1 LAKRTKTGDLASRIV
16 LGTVQLGLAYGRRRE
31 SPIMSEAAAF
41 RILDAA
47 FSLGIRAF
55 DTAEAYGSSA
65 ERLRKWIHERGNA
78 DSVKVVTKCAVDSAT
93 TEARALEERANDA
106 LSRFAGVSDLL
117 LLTHG
122 AVGTDLWLVVVYA
135 CSNRNAAAG
144 QSVYTAAEVRA
155 VADLPDME
163 RVQVPGN
170 VFDKRAIMARGAR
183 AVPLDVR
190 SIYLQ
195 GVLLEDPESAE
206 LRAPGAGKLSAAAQN
221 AAARLDLEVAP
232 LLIASML
239 RGIAPRD
246 RLVIGVDDA
255 SELDVLPK
263 AFEISDKAAHQF
275 TDEVNAVVR
284 NDPLDAVLDPRR
296 WPQSTTE

>member
-1 LAKRTKTGDLASRIV
+1 MPLGDLSTRIV
-16 LGTVQLGLAYGRRRE
+16 LGTVQLGLPYGRRRGL
-31 SPIMSEAAAF
+31 PMMSEADAF

-65 ERLRKWIHERGNA
+65 ERLRKWIDERGNA
-78 DSVKVVTKCAVDSAT
+78 DSVKVVTKCTVDSAT
-93 TEARALEERANDA
+93 TEARALEDRANSA
-106 LSRFAGVSDLL
+106 LLRFEGISDLV

-122 AVGTDLWLVVVYA
+122 AVGRDLWLVAVYA
-135 CSNRNAAAG
+135 CNTRDATAG

-163 RVQVPGN
+163 RIQVPGN

-190 SIYLQ
+190 SVYLQ

-206 LRAPGAGKLSAAAQN
+206 LRAPGAGKLSAAVQN

-232 LLIASML
+232 LLIAGML
-239 RGIAPRD
+239 RRIAPRD

-255 SELDVLPK
+255 AELDVLWA
-263 AFEISDKAAHQF
+263 AFEITDDAAHQF
-275 TDEVNAVVR
+275 TDEIDAVMG
-284 NDPLDAVLDPRR
+284 NDSLDAVLDPRR
-296 WPQSTTE
+296 WPQTAAG